1 MPVETVSNYSLV
13 HKGLNCHILID
24 RGEKVIAT
32 DALNINFLNLENNIE
47 VLAYDAS
54 TIEAVS
60 NGILAYMLGHDSF
73 LRESLKSVEE
83 LLVWL
88 CGAYITTHATVP
100 CFKKLKKLSIIRKDH
115 ELENFLQRKIDEEIG
130 HDKIVLR
137 DIETLGFN
145 PKKSTRLIRP
155 ELPKS
160 LAILLSL
167 YARNGDVCKAL
178 GYAWVLERISTFNT
192 TLCQEIQTITGNVKF
207 PKTLR
212 IHSSTGQEAN
222 HLKDLIIFF
231 EKRSVSDL
239 RLFWNGIEEVSHI
252 FLNSK
257 ANYDDYG
264 KLKQLPDC
272 RYELEET
279 HFSYNF

>member
-1 MPVETVSNYSLV
+1 METVSNYTLI

-24 RGEKVIAT
+24 RGERVIAT
-32 DALNINFLNLENNIE
+32 DALNFNFLNFENNIE
-47 VLAYDAS
+47 AVAYDGS

-60 NGILAYMLGHDSF
+60 NSILAYMLCHDCY

-83 LLVWL
+83 LVVWL

-130 HDKIVLR
+130 HDKIVLM
-137 DIETLGFN
+137 DIESLGFN

-167 YARNGDVCKAL
+167 YARNGDTFKAL

-192 TLCQEIQTITGNVKF
+192 TLCQEIQTITGIVKF

-212 IHSSTGQEAN
+212 IHSATGQEAN
-222 HLKDLIIFF
+222 HLKDLINFL

-239 RLFWNGIEEVSHI
+239 RQFWNGIEEVSRI
-252 FLNSK
+252 FLSSK
-257 ANYDDYG
+257 ANYDDYT
-264 KLKQLPDC
+264 KLKQLQDC
-272 RYELEET
+272 RNELEGI
-279 HFSYNF
+279 HFSYDF